1 MAKPIPIPTTKK
13 FRKKSAVISR
23 RRNNNKIVV
32 SHQMYCSRLC
42 HPAASRFFN
51 QHSELFSLQNI
62 TPELFIAFLITA
74 ILVMFVLFS
83 EATAFPE
90 LRPVAPSDI
99 NNHLDRFI
107 DFHEK
112 LTLAQAD
119 FTWIFTK
126 YL

>member
-1 MAKPIPIPTTKK
+1 MAKSIPIATPRKL
-13 FRKKSAVISR
+13 RKKSAVTSR
-23 RRNNNKIVV
+23 CRNNKNIV
-32 SHQMYCSRLC
+32 SHQMHCSSFC
-42 HPAASRFFN
+42 HSAASKFFN

-112 LTLAQAD
+112 LALAQTD
-119 FTWIFTK
+119 FTWIFAN
-126 YL
+126 Y